1 MTPQDHMRKLII
13 LGKQRSLE
21 DGTFYKIGSGIIPCE
36 LRQQQEILM
45 RNQIMAGNPP
55 LMAQQEIQPI
65 PSQLDS
71 WFVERDLLPSCEILA
86 PADLRQIHVASTL
99 GPPVSQHGNIPN
111 LLSSCISQG
120 PGYNFLQSE
129 SMEAVTKRQELVQKQ
144 NIARMEMSA
153 IFQQKELEKAHQ
165 KRLLKLRG
173 FSPYPD
179 VPAGSVGFQERHY
192 IPEAHPSN
200 GLYVH
205 QTTLSELH
213 RNAMLMA
220 TCSYPPLTPLQRE
233 RGPRPSRRPGN
244 RRAAHCHVN
253 HGKSRAADR
262 GLDPASVGEEKEDR
276 KESRT
281 ETPSKPA
288 AADAEREVHAERPAA
303 VTKNGKECER
313 GLRKNLCNHKMPSEA
328 SDSHNGN
335 EKDPHNSC
343 LVFNEKHE
351 NPSKLTFSAL
361 TSSFS
366 ILNKPP
372 LSLAT
377 SRLILNGEEIS
388 SAEDIRRWTV
398 EDVYR
403 FINSLP
409 GCSDYAQ
416 VFKDHI
422 IDGETLPLLTEE
434 HLLDMMGLKLGPAL
448 RIQSQVSQCL
458 RNVFYMMNIP
468 WTTPIPS
475 ATGISPDPFHDT
487 AFHLPRDSTHTVLSS
502 PCAQDPET
510 SKTVERV
517 ISESRDDNLI

>member
-1 MTPQDHMRKLII
+1 MHINPDIKKRIMLKII
-13 LGKQRSLE
+13 FNRIYLFIQLLGYS
-21 DGTFYKIGSGIIPCE
+21 
-36 LRQQQEILM
+36 
-45 RNQIMAGNPP
+45 
-55 LMAQQEIQPI
+55 
-65 PSQLDS
+65 
-71 WFVERDLLPSCEILA
+71 
-86 PADLRQIHVASTL
+86 
-99 GPPVSQHGNIPN
+99 
-111 LLSSCISQG
+111 
-120 PGYNFLQSE
+120 FLQSE

-153 IFQQKELEKAHQ
+153 IFQQKELEKAHR
-165 KRLLKLRG
+165 KRLLKPRG

-179 VPAGSVGFQERHY
+179 VPAGSVGFQETYY
-192 IPEAHPSN
+192 IPEGHPSN
-200 GLYVH
+200 DLYVH

-220 TCSYPPLTPLQRE
+220 TCSYPPLTPLQQE

-244 RRAAHCHVN
+244 RRAVQCHVN
-253 HGKSRAADR
+253 HGKSQAADK
-262 GLDPASVGEEKEDR
+262 GLDPASVTVGEEKEDK

-288 AADAEREVHAERPAA
+288 AADAEREVHAERSAA

-335 EKDPHNSC
+335 EKDPHNSS

-388 SAEDIRRWTV
+388 PAEDIRRWTV

-416 VFKDHI
+416 VIINICKMLRKEFLVFKDHI

-448 RIQSQVSQCL
+448 RIQSQLNSQ
-458 RNVFYMMNIP
+458 
-468 WTTPIPS
+468 
-475 ATGISPDPFHDT
+475 ATGMPS
-487 AFHLPRDSTHTVLSS
+487 
-502 PCAQDPET
+502 
-510 SKTVERV
+510 
-517 ISESRDDNLI
+517 